1 MKRTLRICNIKQTI
15 NTCSQTFHKVQGSL
29 LAAGENHLL
38 VIIEAPVTSR
48 IFGLYL
54 FLHSVFLVAK
64 TKHDNKADESERW
77 SFKMH

>member
-29 LAAGENHLL
+29 LVAGENHLL
-38 VIIEAPVTSR
+38 VTIEAPVISR

-54 FLHSVFLVAK
+54 FLHSFFLVAK
-64 TKHDNKADESERW
+64 TKHDNKADVSERW